1 MIERLIS
8 SALRQRLLVIVLT
21 IAVAALGFW
30 AFLQL
35 KIEAYPDPSDTQVV
49 FITQFPGHSA
59 EEMEQQVSIPIE
71 RAMNGLPN
79 VIARRSRSIY
89 GLSDVELTFAYGTDD
104 YFARQVALERLR
116 DVNLPDGADC
126 EMEPLITPA
135 GEVYRYVLE
144 GPGHSAMELRELQDW
159 VITPRFFQEDGVGDV
174 ETFGGLF
181 KQYQIEVDPLK
192 LEKYNIDDLADRRG
206 GQSQQP
212 ERRRGP
218 GGQPA
223 SNPWLCAG

>member
-8 SALRQRLLVIVLT
+8 RALRQRLLAIVLT

-35 KIEAYPDPSDTQVV
+35 KIEAYPDPSDPQVV
-49 FITQFPGHSA
+49 FTTQFPGHSA

-104 YFARQVALERLR
+104 YFARQVAMERLR

-144 GPGHSAMELRELQDW
+144 GPG
-159 VITPRFFQEDGVGDV
+159 PRCHGTARAAGLGDHAA
-174 ETFGGLF
+174 LF
-181 KQYQIEVDPLK
+181 P
-192 LEKYNIDDLADRRG
+192 G
-206 GQSQQP
+206 
-212 ERRRGP
+212 RRRG
-218 GGQPA
+218 
-223 SNPWLCAG
+223 